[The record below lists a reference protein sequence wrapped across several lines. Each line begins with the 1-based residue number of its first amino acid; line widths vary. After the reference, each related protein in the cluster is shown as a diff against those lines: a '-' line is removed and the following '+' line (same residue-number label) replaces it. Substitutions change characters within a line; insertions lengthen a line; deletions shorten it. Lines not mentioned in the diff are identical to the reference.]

1 MLSLLNDK
9 IFVSFEIR
17 NVFKYQIYHYMKAN
31 VSYIISLPYEPV
43 NEIVIDLRD
52 LLRKPLV
59 LSPEKTEKL
68 TQEGA
73 GDKLLISSVT
83 VKQFLL
89 HPLTDPLPILEVLI
103 NNPFNLRAIKPLYR
117 DHCGEMMDMNQ
128 CLQIIQRSS
137 CSQDV

>member
-1 MLSLLNDK
+1 MHCTNM
-9 IFVSFEIR
+9 
-17 NVFKYQIYHYMKAN
+17 QIH
-31 VSYIISLPYEPV
+31 VSYIISSPYEPV
-43 NEIVIDLRD
+43 YEVVIDLRD
-52 LLRKPLV
+52 LLREPLV

-68 TQEGA
+68 TQKRA

-103 NNPFNLRAIKPLYR
+103 DNPFNLRAIETLYR

-128 CLQIIQRSS
+128 CLKIIQRPR